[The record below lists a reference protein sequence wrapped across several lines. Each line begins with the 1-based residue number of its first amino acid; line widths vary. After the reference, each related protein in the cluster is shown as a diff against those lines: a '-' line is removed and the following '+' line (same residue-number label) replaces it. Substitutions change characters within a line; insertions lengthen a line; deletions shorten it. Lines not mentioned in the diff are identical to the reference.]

1 MTLANLVKT
10 IKEKKAKANVAK
22 QAISSAWETKSLA
35 ELAALAPEPKR
46 LHEIKKQQVPDK
58 KKQLVQVKC
67 IDCEHFA
74 PDKIGDGGGIGSCG
88 VGITWTQQVHGRMPL
103 YPNVLSYCLHFS
115 KLII

>member
-22 QAISSAWETKSLA
+22 QATSSAWDTKSLA
-35 ELAALAPEPKR
+35 ELATLAPGPKQ
-46 LHEIKKQQVPDK
+46 LCEIKKQQVPY

-74 PDKIGDGGGIGSCG
+74 SDKIGDGGGIGSCG

-103 YPNVLSYCLHFS
+103 YPNVLSYCSHFS